1 MSSYEFKES
10 DWKKFREKVSDWQE
24 RYMEKLSKEYIA
36 ILLEDTNASDRF
48 WKLEERINEDKNKR
62 GVVIQKS
69 RSKML
74 FNLYELLDEGVITLK
89 DLSDFSDELNDL
101 MRAYC
106 GR

>member
-10 DWKKFREKVSDWQE
+10 DWKLFRDKVVDWQE

-36 ILLEDTNASDRF
+36 ILIEDTNPSERF
-48 WKLEERINEDKNKR
+48 WELEKRINADKNKC

-74 FNLYELLDEGVITLK
+74 FDLYELLDEGAITLD
-89 DLSDFSDELNDL
+89 DLNDFSDGLKQLLAEYTNQ
-101 MRAYC
+101 
-106 GR
+106 

>member
-1 MSSYEFKES
+1 MFIFNEKILSQIQQLS
-10 DWKKFREKVSDWQE
+10 DNDIE
-24 RYMEKLSKEYIA
+24 RY
-36 ILLEDTNASDRF
+36 ILKRTN
-48 WKLEERINEDKNKR
+48 WLEERINEDKNKR